1 MCKKILVIDDDK
13 EILFAMSA
21 ICEYQNWIPI
31 TAVNVME
38 GLKLVK
44 KEKPD
49 VILIDYYMPVIN
61 GMEGVKEIRKLDNE
75 VPIIVLTVEENQ
87 KVANE
92 FLEAGASDFALK
104 PIKAPDI
111 ISRIK
116 VHLKLKGAMTV
127 VNMAFDDY
135 TKGISQETLGII
147 EKYMKSSEAY
157 YSISDIADGTGLAYQ
172 TVHRY
177 LQYMESKNKVEV
189 NHQYGKIGRPQKRY
203 RLKSLRNDESLA

>member
-1 MCKKILVIDDDK
+1 MSKKILVIDDDR

-21 ICEYQNWIPI
+21 ICEYQNWIPV
-31 TAVNVME
+31 TAKNVME
-38 GLKLVK
+38 GLELVK
-44 KEKPD
+44 KEEPD

-61 GMEGVKEIRKLDNE
+61 GMDGVKEIRKLDDQ

-87 KVANE
+87 KVANQ
-92 FLEAGASDFALK
+92 FLKVGASDFALK

-116 VHLKLKGAMTV
+116 VHLRLKESIRA

-135 TKGISQETLGII
+135 TKGISPETLEII
-147 EKYMKSSEAY
+147 EEYMRSSESY
-157 YSISDIADGTGLAYQ
+157 YSINNIANGTGLAYQ

-177 LQYMESKNKVEV
+177 LQHMESKNKVEV
-189 NHQYGKIGRPQKRY
+189 SYKYGKVGRPQKRY
-203 RLKSLRNDESLA
+203 KLKQVKKSQ

>member
-75 VPIIVLTVEENQ
+75 VPIIVLTVEKNQ
-87 KVANE
+87 K
-92 FLEAGASDFALK
+92 L
-104 PIKAPDI
+104 P
-111 ISRIK
+111 
-116 VHLKLKGAMTV
+116 M
-127 VNMAFDDY
+127 
-135 TKGISQETLGII
+135 
-147 EKYMKSSEAY
+147 SS
-157 YSISDIADGTGLAYQ
+157 
-172 TVHRY
+172 
-177 LQYMESKNKVEV
+177 
-189 NHQYGKIGRPQKRY
+189 
-203 RLKSLRNDESLA
+203 